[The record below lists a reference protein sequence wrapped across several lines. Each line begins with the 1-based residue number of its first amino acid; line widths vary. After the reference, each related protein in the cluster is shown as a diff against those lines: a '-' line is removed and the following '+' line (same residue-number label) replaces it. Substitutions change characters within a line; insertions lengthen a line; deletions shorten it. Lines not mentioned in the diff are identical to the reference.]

1 MKRTV
6 VATILATV
14 SAASYFP
21 AEAATY
27 LIRPDGTGDFANIQ
41 LAISDP
47 GVVDGDII
55 ELADG
60 IFMGAGNR
68 DIEFDGKAITVRSQ
82 SGNAKDCIID
92 CAAEPGRVE
101 YRRGFYVRL
110 GEGPGTRIEDLTIRN
125 GTAGGD
131 D

>member
-6 VATILATV
+6 VATVVAML
-14 SAASYFP
+14 SAATCFP

-27 LIRPDGTGDFANIQ
+27 LIKPDGTGDFANIQ

-47 GVVDGDII
+47 QVVDGDVI
-55 ELADG
+55 ELGDG
-60 IFMGAGNR
+60 VFMGTGNR

-82 SGNAKDCIID
+82 SGDPGACIID
-92 CAAEPGRVE
+92 CTAERVE
-101 YRRGFYVRL
+101 WHRGFYFRL
-110 GEGPGTRIEDLTIRN
+110 GEGPDARVENLTIRN